1 MTKTQIDQLGARLR
15 KGDVS
20 EADLRLLDAYRL
32 SFEQAY
38 RHVIGIIRETLKL
51 EPTGRPAKSTTSI
64 VDKLKRESIRLT
76 QMQDIAGCRL
86 IVDDIEAQEKTV
98 AELKRVFG
106 SVTVIDRREK
116 PSHGYRAVHLVVKKD
131 DKNIEIQVRSALQ
144 HLWAELSEKLS
155 DVHDPMIKYGGGKGF
170 LRDVL
175 MAFSPVIAKVEEAE
189 QPPRKQRNA
198 DPLDPKAALMDAA
211 KLENAKRALF
221 ALAENMTEWME
232 KHKP

>member
-15 KGDVS
+15 KGNVS

-76 QMQDIAGCRL
+76 QMQDIAGCRV
-86 IVDDIEAQEKTV
+86 IVEDIESQEKTV
-98 AELKRVFG
+98 AELGRVFANV
-106 SVTVIDRREK
+106 SVVDRREM
-116 PSHGYRAVHLVVKKD
+116 PSHGYRAVHVIVKAEEKYV
-131 DKNIEIQVRSALQ
+131 EVQVRTTLQ

-155 DVHDPMIKYGGGKGF
+155 DVYNQTIKYGGGSDAIRSVLLTSSQIYADFESMERQLVKPPNVESLGPEAKWTEHIRETKIRAMQM
-170 LRDVL
+170 LRQL
-175 MAFSPVIAKVEEAE
+175 IE
-189 QPPRKQRNA
+189 
-198 DPLDPKAALMDAA
+198 L
-211 KLENAKRALF
+211 LERQK
-221 ALAENMTEWME
+221 
-232 KHKP
+232 K